1 MVDSDRLRALPI
13 FASLSDAERNVI
25 AACLDEVDVPPG
37 EQLISEGDYAY
48 EFFVIEQGTADV
60 RVDGSGIA
68 ELGPGDFFGEIGL
81 LLTGRRT
88 ASVRAAS
95 QMRMLAMFDQNFRRI
110 ERTHPAIT
118 ERLRKALRE
127 RFPVRAR

>member
-1 MVDSDRLRALPI
+1 MVDSDRLWALPI
-13 FASLSDAERNVI
+13 FASLSDDERNVI

-60 RVDGSGIA
+60 RVDDSGIA